1 MSPVWQFELLTNFR
15 EFSECPEKANK
26 VIPHL
31 GVAGLDRVIVHTFK
45 NKIKNKYPRFSKF
58 AVGYDHEGSLTTL
71 VSTVM
76 WCLCCEGCHDR
87 PPFPGGW
94 SRHQPVYGVLPRH
107 VAPLQSSLHRP
118 GLCTRN
124 VPRVLAT
131 LFEWNLFN
139 HIGFDVSYP
148 YSPILERSCQ
158 WKKNKASSHHKKET
172 TVFSVSHSYV
182 FMFTST
188 LHPVLHFTIIQCMEI
203 NLTVTP
209 AAKQVTVKSCC
220 RYVICRV
227 SHFVLVVFLASRA
240 RTNEY
245 FTIFQQPRRR
255 EFQNSPYFPPYVTE
269 KNMRQTGF

>member
-1 MSPVWQFELLTNFR
+1 MITKPRWQLWCPQLCDACAVRVVTTAPRSPAAGHDTSQCM
-15 EFSECPEKANK
+15 ECCP
-26 VIPHL
+26 
-31 GVAGLDRVIVHTFK
+31 D
-45 NKIKNKYPRFSKF
+45 
-58 AVGYDHEGSLTTL
+58 
-71 VSTVM
+71 M
-76 WCLCCEGCHDR
+76 WR
-87 PPFPGGW
+87 
-94 SRHQPVYGVLPRH
+94 R
-107 VAPLQSSLHRP
+107 
-118 GLCTRN
+118 
-124 VPRVLAT
+124 
-131 LFEWNLFN
+131 
-139 HIGFDVSYP
+139 
-148 YSPILERSCQ
+148 YSPHCTGPVSAQEMFPVSWLHCLNETCLITLDLMFLTLTLLSWREVASE
-158 WKKNKASSHHKKET
+158 KKTKQVPTIKKKQQF
-172 TVFSVSHSYV
+172 FSVSHSYV